1 MTFTVIIRVPIN
13 QDGWEGT
20 DHLPTLQIEA
30 CTPKDARAKVSTILA
45 HMPKETWADIT
56 PV

>member
-1 MTFTVIIRVPIN
+1 MTFVLIFRVPIDRN
-13 QDGWEGT
+13 GWTGT

-45 HMPKETWADIT
+45 HLPEGTWADIT

>member
-13 QDGWEGT
+13 QNGWEGT
-20 DHLPTLQIEA
+20 AHLPALQIHA
-30 CTPKDARAKVSTILA
+30 DTPRDARAKVSVILD

>member
-1 MTFTVIIRVPIN
+1 
-13 QDGWEGT
+13 
-20 DHLPTLQIEA
+20 LQIHA
-30 CTPKDARAKVSTILA
+30 DTPRDARAKVSVILE